1 ELFHES
7 PVWSNVW
14 FHNVKVLKSPLDMWV
29 LQDIIREV
37 RPDFVIETG
46 TFRGGS
52 ALAFA
57 NMLNGMGLTNS
68 RVLTVDIQDFR
79 DEASAHPLWKEYVEF
94 YLGSSTDPEIV
105 SRISR
110 KARGRKTLIDLD
122 SDHSMS
128 HVLKELRMYSPLV
141 SRGSYIV
148 VDDTHLD

>member
-1 ELFHES
+1 
-7 PVWSNVW
+7 
-14 FHNVKVLKSPLDMWV
+14 
-29 LQDIIREV
+29 
-37 RPDFVIETG
+37 
-46 TFRGGS
+46 
-52 ALAFA
+52 
-57 NMLNGMGLTNS
+57 S

-148 VDDTHLD
+148 VDDTHLDGVPTYPGDIGPMAAVVQFLAEGGSREFEQDVTRERMGMTGNPGGWLRRK